1 MRTASLHVLRF
12 ILLLALCPA
21 LWAQEPGPDRPALQ
35 SPRLAALLAAVERE
49 GDQAVESFWNEVARS
64 HSPLVEDLPDHP
76 DEALFTFLWRASPE
90 EDVVNTRLGAS
101 FRTRGDNDGFT
112 RLGKTTVWYTSYRMP
127 RSARLIYRLRV
138 PQGLQKS
145 PLAQDRFS
153 IGGIRYE
160 MFPDPL
166 NPRTFPHASPPPQA
180 QSVALGPAA
189 ADSPYLQRNT
199 GIPAGTLTRAEI
211 QSARLQGNRS
221 YTVYTPAGF
230 SARSQRL
237 PLLLV
242 FDAEAYIEQVETPL
256 ILDNLIAAGKIPPLV
271 AVFVHSAG
279 TRDTDLPPNDRF
291 PAFIADE
298 LLPRLRR
305 EYRLAKDPQKNVACG
320 SSLGG
325 LAAAHLALRYPQL
338 FGRVISQ
345 SGSYW
350 WWPDYQTEPSP
361 SPNAGWFVKRVA
373 ESPAQPLQFYLEAG
387 QWEPAGMLYANR
399 MLNAV
404 LRGKGVA
411 VSYREFVG
419 GHHYAYWQ
427 QTLPEALIA
436 MFGRGVVIDPP
447 SS

>member
-1 MRTASLHVLRF
+1 MRTVFRLTLR
-12 ILLLALCPA
+12 ICTLLLCCTALP
-21 LWAQEPGPDRPALQ
+21 AQEPAADRISLQ
-35 SPRLAALLAAVERE
+35 SPRLAALLAAADRD
-49 GDQAVESFWNEVARS
+49 GDAAVEAFWNEIARS
-64 HSPLVEDLPDHP
+64 HAPLVEDLADHP
-76 DEALFTFLWRASPE
+76 DEALFTFLWRAAPE
-90 EDVVNTRLGAS
+90 EDVVNVRLGAS
-101 FRTRGDNDGFT
+101 FKTRGDNDGFT
-112 RLGKTTVWYTSYRMP
+112 RLGKTTVWYSSYRLP

-166 NPRTFPHASPPPQA
+166 NPRIFPAGSPPPQA
-180 QSVALGPAA
+180 QSVALGPDALE
-189 ADSPYLQRNT
+189 SPYVQRH
-199 GIPAGTLTRAEI
+199 AGVAAGALARAEI
-211 QSARLQGNRS
+211 HSATLQGRRS
-221 YTVYTPAGF
+221 YTVYTPAGYT
-230 SARSQRL
+230 ARTPRL

-242 FDAEAYIEQVETPL
+242 FDAEAYIEQVAAPV
-256 ILDNLIAAGKIPPLV
+256 ILDNLIAAGKIPPLL

-279 TRDTDLPPNDRF
+279 TRDADLPPNERF
-291 PAFIADE
+291 PAFIVDE
-298 LLPRLRR
+298 LLPRLRQD
-305 EYRLAKDPQKNVACG
+305 YRLSSDPQNNVACG

-325 LAAAHLALRYPQL
+325 LAAAHLALNHPQV

-361 SPNAGWFVKRVA
+361 SPNAGWFVKRTA
-373 ESPAQPLQFYLEAG
+373 ESPARPVTFYLEAG
-387 QWEPAGMLYANR
+387 QWEGTGMLYANR
-399 MLNAV
+399 LLASV

-436 MFGRGVVIDPP
+436 MLGK
-447 SS
+447 